1 MYSALFASYQAVGVP
16 VHFELNNPNLYT
28 MKLILTIVFIITLSA
43 PGVSQSIEKANIES
57 RTQDTIYSYAYIL
70 VEGRVFSK
78 KLKVEVDLGDSPEQI
93 KAGKEYSERLTNR
106 KSYAAVLN
114 YMVEQ
119 QFELVETLD
128 YTEVYMGSGGTSGV
142 VFIMRRK

>member
-1 MYSALFASYQAVGVP
+1 MQELLFFCDLPIS
-16 VHFELNNPNLYT
+16 FNNSGAYI
-28 MKLILTIVFIITLSA
+28 MKIILAIVFIISLSLPA
-43 PGVSQSIEKANIES
+43 VSQSVEKADIEHP
-57 RTQDTIYSYAYIL
+57 THDTIFSYAYIL

-78 KLKVEVDLGDSPEQI
+78 KLIVEVDFGDTPAQI
-93 KAGKEYSERLTNR
+93 KAGKEYSQRLTNK

-128 YTEVYMGSGGTSGV
+128 YTTNAMGSGGTSGI